1 MSAESISRAIQA
13 YNSRMRPA
21 IAEIGVSRRDWSKRL
36 LGTLAV
42 SPALAQVTQ
51 KVPPQGA
58 PSPPPVPATPEQRL
72 QKAYADIRTVSD
84 QLSKIEVP
92 MDLEP
97 AFSFRPSI

>member
-1 MSAESISRAIQA
+1 
-13 YNSRMRPA
+13 MRPA
-21 IAEIGVSRRDWSKRL
+21 IAESGVSRRDWSKRL
-36 LGTLAV
+36 VAALTAAPV
-42 SPALAQVTQ
+42 LAQVTQ

-58 PSPPPVPATPEQRL
+58 PSPPAAPATPEQRL

-97 AFSFRPSI
+97 AFAFRPSI